1 MIIDKFNRFL
11 LARLHMESLM
21 SWLTPG
27 HLKRALKHLPKEL
40 DGTYTQAV
48 QRIEVQDEGARE
60 PARRLI
66 TWITYA
72 KRELTIREV
81 QHALAVGSDPDMKDF
96 DDEFLLDVDIL
107 TSICAGLVIVD
118 QTSKTIRLIHY
129 TTQEY
134 FLRTSMFPKE
144 RQGIAATC
152 ISYLSF
158 DAFNSGPCSTVEAID
173 DRIQRYPLYDYV
185 TRNWGYHYSEAAE
198 EGLGRK
204 VLDLLLCEEK
214 VASYGQLFLYDE
226 YSTISHRTLG
236 SRIRASHSLSDTD
249 LMVAMHWGAYFG
261 LSEEVKA
268 LITRGHD
275 VEPAGT
281 HRRTPLSWAA
291 ERGHDIVVG
300 LLLRK
305 NPNLEARDKSVFE
318 RTPLLWAVES
328 GHEKVVELLLE
339 AGADLQNRDTNWGL
353 TPLAWAAA
361 DGHTPIARLLI
372 SKKANVNATYKD
384 WGMTALSW
392 AALRGRE
399 EVVELLLQNGADTEV
414 MDHYQCTPLAFA
426 IHKRYEGTVRLLL
439 KHGAKMNYTYF
450 RVRGRLDGEGPL
462 DLRERR
468 LPDPRAP
475 HPKPYQRE
483 SMGKYRSPPKVR
495 YARQWYSLLALTP
508 R

>member
-118 QTSKTIRLIHY
+118 QASKTIRLIHY

-158 DAFNSGPCSTVEAID
+158 DAFKSGPCSTVEAID

-305 NPNLEARDKSVFE
+305 NPNLEARDESVFE

-328 GHEKVVELLLE
+328 GHAKVVELLLE
-339 AGADLQNRDTNWGL
+339 AGADLSSL
-353 TPLAWAAA
+353 TVKYENSVYFVWYYGFYL
-361 DGHTPIARLLI
+361 
-372 SKKANVNATYKD
+372 Y
-384 WGMTALSW
+384 M
-392 AALRGRE
+392 RE
-399 EVVELLLQNGADTEV
+399 V
-414 MDHYQCTPLAFA
+414 
-426 IHKRYEGTVRLLL
+426 
-439 KHGAKMNYTYF
+439 
-450 RVRGRLDGEGPL
+450 
-462 DLRERR
+462 
-468 LPDPRAP
+468 
-475 HPKPYQRE
+475 
-483 SMGKYRSPPKVR
+483 
-495 YARQWYSLLALTP
+495 
-508 R
+508 